1 MNFVYKKNSKWFNR
15 KKVLVSILIFSM
27 TLLGGVLFLFLLS
40 TNWLKEDLNV
50 HPEIANFGMAA
61 AVLLIGLLFFLLLK
75 ENRLSG
81 KLSEE
86 LRLQKDYL
94 QSTLNSIKEGL
105 IATDKTGK
113 IVYMNPAAESL
124 TGWRKEEAANKP
136 FQNIYEVYHEETQK
150 PIDGIASRLLKE
162 GKEIAFDSN
171 SVLKV
176 KEGGMLNISNYAS
189 HILDKKGNLSG
200 VVLVFNDKT
209 KQKKEENKLKS
220 SEPQLRDLIQNLPE
234 AIYSC
239 DKAGY
244 IQMYNKAAVKL
255 WGREPNIGKDLWNGL
270 GRAFGTDGSA
280 LSIEECPMAIALK
293 EKRPVTGKEL
303 LIQRDDGSFRHVLP
317 SPVPIFNSAGELTGA
332 VNMIIDIT
340 DKKKKELLI
349 QKTEELYGNM
359 FEQATDAIIIYSI
372 DGTIHEF
379 NNIITSISGY
389 TREEFAKLNLK
400 DILVG
405 DIVVNPEKLK
415 EIMVGGSVTI
425 YRQFKRKDGK
435 LLDMESIVKLQQ
447 DGKILAFSR
456 DITERKKAEDELR
469 LFKENYLT
477 LINSI
482 DGIVWEADAN
492 TFEFSFVSDKAER
505 LLGYPKEL
513 WTSQPAF
520 WADHIHKDDKN
531 WAVNYCKQ
539 CTTDK
544 IAHEFEYRMIAA
556 DGSIIWLRD
565 IVSVRVENDVP
576 VKLMGIMVN
585 ITSKKISE
593 NEIKGNNMQLQL
605 LSEHLQKIREEERAS
620 MAREIHDELGQQL
633 TIMKMDI
640 SWLLAN
646 MKQEGELTIKRA
658 KELSNIIDQ
667 TVVTVR
673 RIAYELRPSLLD
685 DMGLGAA
692 IEWQLIEF
700 EKRSGIKTEFQNL
713 EKELELS
720 DAAKT
725 GLFRIVQESLTN
737 TGRYSNAKKAI
748 VSLAINENHI
758 LMSIKDDGIGFELE
772 KLAYKKTL
780 GIVGMRERCIILG
793 GVLEIISSVGA
804 GTEVKVTMP
813 IHKKDDT
820 GI

>member
-1 MNFVYKKNSKWFNR
+1 MNFVCKKNSKWFNR
-15 KKVLVSILIFSM
+15 KKVLVSILFFSV
-27 TLLGGVLFLFLLS
+27 TLLGGVFFLFPFP
-40 TNWLKEDLNV
+40 TKWLKEDLNV
-50 HPEIANFGMAA
+50 YPEMANFAMAA

-75 ENRLSG
+75 EHLLTG

-136 FQNIYEVYHEETQK
+136 FQNIYEVYHEETRK
-150 PIDGIASRLLKE
+150 PIEGIASRLLKE
-162 GKEIAFDSN
+162 GKEIAFDNN

-189 HILDKKGNLSG
+189 PILDEKGNLSG

-209 KQKKEENKLKS
+209 KQKNEENKLKS

-239 DKAGY
+239 DNAGY

-255 WGREPNIGKDLWNGL
+255 WGREPKIGKDLWNGP
-270 GRAFGTDGSA
+270 GRAFGIDGSA

-340 DKKKKELLI
+340 DKKKKESLI
-349 QKTEELYGNM
+349 LTTEELYGNL
-359 FEQATDAIIIYSI
+359 FEQATDAIIIYSM

-379 NNIITSISGY
+379 NNIITNISGY

-405 DIVVNPEKLK
+405 DIIINPEKLK
-415 EIMVGGSVTI
+415 EIMTGEYVTL
-425 YRQFKRKDGK
+425 YRQIRRKDGK
-435 LLDMESIVKLQQ
+435 LLDMESKVKLQQ
-447 DGKILAFSR
+447 DGRILAFSR
-456 DITERKKAEDELR
+456 DITERKKTEDELR

-513 WTSQPAF
+513 WTSQPTF
-520 WADHIHKDDKN
+520 WADHIHEEDRA

-556 DGSIIWLRD
+556 DGSIVWLRD

-576 VKLMGIMVN
+576 VKLIGIMVN
-585 ITSKKISE
+585 ITNKKISE
-593 NEIKGNNMQLQL
+593 NEIKEKNIQLQL
-605 LSEHLQKIREEERAS
+605 LSGHLQKIREEERAS

-646 MKQEGELTIKRA
+646 MKQEGAVTIKRA

-667 TVVTVR
+667 TVTTVR

-700 EKRSGIKTEFQNL
+700 EKRSGIKTKFQNL
-713 EKELELS
+713 ENELALS

-737 TGRYSNAKKAI
+737 TGRYSNAKKVV
-748 VSLAINENHI
+748 VSLAINKNHI

-813 IHKKDDT
+813 IHKEDHS